1 MVKAD
6 LLSIDDISNLVNET
20 CKKFICIINNA
31 GIAESANITLGINEW
46 SDLFDKTMSINL
58 KAPAL
63 LIKQF
68 IYLKRIKR
76 TIQGYV

>member
-20 CKKFICIINNA
+20 CKKFVFPDCIINNA

-46 SDLFDKTMSINL
+46 
-58 KAPAL
+58 
-63 LIKQF
+63 
-68 IYLKRIKR
+68 RIF
-76 TIQGYV
+76 